1 MKYALFLG
9 CTIPVRSQNYEMS
22 AREVAKNIGLKLVDL
37 PSFSCCGFPVKSAS
51 VKAALVLSARNLA
64 VASEKKLDICT
75 LCNACTG
82 VLTEANKELSENKE
96 LREQV
101 NEELKD
107 IDKEYK
113 KGVNIRHFSRIL
125 YEDIGLEKLKGTV
138 KRDLSSLRVS
148 VHYGCH
154 YERPKDIYDGFDDPE
169 NPISLDKLVEVTGA
183 KSVDYKNKLD
193 CCGGA
198 ILGVQ
203 EDIALQM
210 AKNKLDHVTANKVD
224 ALVTQCPFCSIMYE
238 DNRRKIESKFDVNY
252 NNLPVIFYPQILG
265 LAMGLDKKQLG
276 FRLNKIKAT
285 ALLEKL
291 GIE

>member
-1 MKYALFLG
+1 M
-9 CTIPVRSQNYEMS
+9 
-22 AREVAKNIGLKLVDL
+22 
-37 PSFSCCGFPVKSAS
+37 
-51 VKAALVLSARNLA
+51 
-64 VASEKKLDICT
+64 
-75 LCNACTG
+75 
-82 VLTEANKELSENKE
+82 
-96 LREQV
+96 
-101 NEELKD
+101 
-107 IDKEYK
+107 
-113 KGVNIRHFSRIL
+113 
-125 YEDIGLEKLKGTV
+125 
-138 KRDLSSLRVS
+138 
-148 VHYGCH
+148 
-154 YERPKDIYDGFDDPE
+154 
-169 NPISLDKLVEVTGA
+169 TGA

-210 AKNKLDHVTANKVD
+210 AKNKLDHVTSNKVD

-265 LAMGLDKKQLG
+265 LAMGMDKKQLG